1 MSLSPKT
8 RFKVPLNKDNIK
20 YLVEGSNY
28 TYEEIKELISNML
41 NDVLKQTLLDINIW
55 IDYHVPKR
63 TGQLRDNLKKH
74 IQSSRVSKNILRV
87 IMGTSI
93 DYAKEVNKMTQGQ
106 VRHTGTNKENDG
118 SWAYANYWG
127 HSGRIYLDD
136 PQAVGHFWDK
146 LLSFTKERII
156 INLTKAKYELAK
168 GSKLT
173 TRKLTHVVVE

>member
-8 RFKVPLNKDNIK
+8 RFKIPLRAADIK
-20 YLVEGSNY
+20 YLVEGSEY
-28 TYEEIKELISNML
+28 TYDEIKELISDML
-41 NDVLKQTLLDINIW
+41 NDVLTQTLLDINIW

-63 TGQLRDNLKKH
+63 TGKLRFSLKKNL
-74 IQSSRVSKNILRV
+74 QSSNVSRNILKL
-87 IMGTSI
+87 IMGTAV

-168 GSKLT
+168 VSKLT
-173 TRKLTHVVVE
+173 TRKLTRVVVE